1 MKIENEEDNIGGIRK
16 INGGREAAKNRQQ
29 QKQIAEK
36 QLPIFIISRSIYYWA
51 AAVY

>member
-1 MKIENEEDNIGGIRK
+1 MSFISSASLRSK